1 MEGFSAYNFISSLLY
16 MCNGKALQ
24 CPVHA
29 NQCVYVCLSILA
41 ILPILCYML
50 IQRDD
55 SMKTRLFHVAKHHL
69 VLV

>member
-1 MEGFSAYNFISSLLY
+1 M
-16 MCNGKALQ
+16 Q

-29 NQCVYVCLSILA
+29 NQCVYVCLSSLA

-55 SMKTRLFHVAKHHL
+55 SVKTRLFHVAKHHL